1 MRCGMKT
8 RKSGGSFKISPI
20 QKMKKTTRGRSKS
33 KSRSRSR
40 SRSQTRRQNASS
52 RPRNPNYLGKKH
64 EVDYLVNR
72 LTDNQMRENAS
83 VSFDT
88 INKALSPAERIRW
101 ANLNL
106 QESDVVWEDVDE
118 SIIHCG
124 RAVFLV
130 CKKGTKLHL
139 MIFPMCCVNNWKK
152 LKDENGKKNE
162 GEDAKGRYDIFSEG
176 DCMQNGYMIH
186 PKTYRIIKV
195 F

>member
-1 MRCGMKT
+1 MKT
-8 RKSGGSFKISPI
+8 RKSGGAFKISPI
-20 QKMKKTTRGRSKS
+20 QKMKKTTRGRSK
-33 KSRSRSR
+33 SRSR

-101 ANLNL
+101 ANMNL

-118 SIIHCG
+118 RIIHCG

-162 GEDAKGRYDIFSEG
+162 GEDVKGRYDIFSEG

>member
-33 KSRSRSR
+33 KSM

-118 SIIHCG
+118 RIIHCG

>member
-1 MRCGMKT
+1 MKT

-33 KSRSRSR
+33 KSK

-162 GEDAKGRYDIFSEG
+162 GEDVKGRYDIFSEG

>member
-20 QKMKKTTRGRSKS
+20 QKMKKTTRGRSK
-33 KSRSRSR
+33 SRSR

-162 GEDAKGRYDIFSEG
+162 GEDVKGRYDIFSEG